1 MIIMIDDEVTIRKA
15 IFCEAS
21 ITSSMKSHEA
31 QKGIHC
37 LSYQDPAHQASNP
50 PQGSQKHL

>member
-1 MIIMIDDEVTIRKA
+1 MIDDEVTIRKA
-15 IFCEAS
+15 IFCEAF